1 MNPVTKAARYR
12 SRDSARRLIA
22 LSLSYERAPLLAR
35 GFGLEHLRELLV
47 LLARPLLRQG
57 ASLAYGGRLQE
68 RSDNFTYDLLRL
80 VSAEQDEAAEREQ
93 AGNADDDGLPIGRLY
108 NYSAWPHYLRITPA
122 IEARWINSCRIIR
135 IDQAMAG
142 IAPDALIPDGDFDP
156 DRDVAHSPRKVPLNS
171 AICLSAMRRMAMDGL
186 ALSSPDVPRTEWVPP
201 VSVRIVLGGRMSGY
215 SGFLPGI
222 FEEVLLTLERG
233 IPLYLLG
240 GFGGAAD
247 VIANALLAPQGTPLP
262 ETLHADWHLANAPHL
277 DALRRLQGAQPLPFG
292 ILDTETGLARL
303 RAAIENARG
312 DLPHALQTGLDDIE
326 TRALLETREMRSAA
340 TLVHKGLI
348 QNKQFVMLAA

>member
-1 MNPVTKAARYR
+1 MNPLTKAARYR
-12 SRDSARRLIA
+12 SRDSSRHLIA

-93 AGNADDDGLPIGRLY
+93 SGADGDGLPIGRLY
-108 NYSAWPHYLRITPA
+108 NYSAWPHYLRITPVL
-122 IEARWINSCRIIR
+122 EARWINSCRIIR

-156 DRDVAHSPRKVPLNS
+156 ERDVAHAPREVPLNR

-186 ALSSPDVPRTEWVPP
+186 ALTSPDVSRTEWVPP

-240 GFGGAAD
+240 GFGGAAE
-247 VIANALLAPQGTPLP
+247 VIADALLAPSGTPLP
-262 ETLHADWHLANAPHL
+262 ETLYTDWHLANAPHL
-277 DALRRLQGAQPLPFG
+277 AAIRRLQGAQPLPFG
-292 ILDTETGLARL
+292 VLDTDTGLARL
-303 RAAIENARG
+303 RTAIEKARTG
-312 DLPHALQTGLDDIE
+312 RPDALQTGLDDS
-326 TRALLETREMRSAA
+326 ETRELMETRDMRRAA
-340 TLVHKGLI
+340 ALVHKGLI
-348 QNKQFVMLAA
+348 HRKQFVMLAA